1 MGAAPSRR
9 VKGGIKVRSPAAGK
23 SCSVTIGALH
33 RVPALYSA
41 RMAIREESQTPVFQQ
56 ITSFVGEEVGV
67 TGVLGASD
75 FRDLARALAP
85 ELPFQGTDDLGQLLE
100 EAAAADQPVLLLPP
114 WGRQSGL
121 DQGWQ
126 LWSPPGSSAL
136 LVVPSSDLARVLPQR
151 TRRSGSPSLVVV
163 GRIQFHGFHAD
174 LEAALVVFN
183 TASAAEITRF
193 FTIPQDGDPHV
204 VMSDFR
210 RLLTREGGATQFGF
224 VVRDQDLTGQSWR
237 PQDHDP
243 AIHDSIRDLAAFG
256 SGGVV
261 NDVFEIL
268 RPMLLRGGEVPVRSE
283 GRIILGRDLGPEG
296 HLRPLDEDLPGQQG
310 GLSHPTFSSPP
321 LQAGDLLLA
330 DIERANRPRPPVE
343 VLEEDLPAVVGGSV
357 VALRARHPLSDQHRE
372 FYKYYFGSRRFR
384 KVMRAQPMGGAIRLT
399 RLGEAAL
406 PVPDSELVEAL
417 ADLRRAR
424 EAFSFW
430 AQEGVNLTTD
440 AFEGSA
446 AKARSALIEQGRLLR
461 LREEAARAVGSFD
474 HRVANFYP
482 TPIAAQFR
490 EVRVRQSAGNDRDTY
505 QAILNCCETAL
516 AFCACV
522 ALAFAWANKKPVGA
536 LAEIRKKLSHGR
548 TGVSMGDW
556 ANVLKEVSS
565 AKAFRGIADDAPL
578 AAIRSALPEGS
589 PAAKAQE
596 RLKNRR
602 DDESHQRRVD
612 DLDLPGAVV
621 EAMADLEVLLE
632 HLGFLADMPIFQVDS
647 TEWDSIRGEGRAKVR
662 WLRGDH
668 PVSLIEP
675 LNHADS
681 GLEQGSLYMRDLNGL
696 HVLLRPFMVRV
707 QCVECH
713 TWSTFYP
720 DHRRERQVR
729 LKALDHSHS
738 ILAATHLAALEAVG
752 LVEAASP
759 RDNA

>member
-1 MGAAPSRR
+1 MTTG
-9 VKGGIKVRSPAAGK
+9 V
-23 SCSVTIGALH
+23 LH

-41 RMAIREESQTPVFQQ
+41 PMAIREESQTPAFQQ
-56 ITSFVGEEVGV
+56 IVTLVREQAGV
-67 TGVLGASD
+67 IGVLGSSD
-75 FRDLARALAP
+75 FSDLARTFAP
-85 ELPFQGTDDLGQLLE
+85 DLPFQGIDDLSRLVDSASG
-100 EAAAADQPVLLLPP
+100 AGQPVLLLPS
-114 WGRQSGL
+114 WGSL
-121 DQGWQ
+121 VHHDQEWER
-126 LWSPPGSSAL
+126 LSPNGGVLL
-136 LVVPSSDLARVLPQR
+136 LVRSIDLGRVLPLR
-151 TRRSGSPSLVVV
+151 AGPSGSPSLIVV
-163 GRIQFHGFHAD
+163 GRIQSHANGRSFR
-174 LEAALVVFN
+174 AALIVFG
-183 TASAAEITRF
+183 TASGAKITRF
-193 FTIPQDGDPHV
+193 FTVPRDGDPDV

-210 RLLTREGGATQFGF
+210 RLMVREGGSTQFGF

-243 AIHDSIRDLAAFG
+243 TIRDSIRDLAAFG

-261 NDVFEIL
+261 NDVFEALGSRRLDEGEAAVHSERRVILGEDLGSDGRL
-268 RPMLLRGGEVPVRSE
+268 RPSD
-283 GRIILGRDLGPEG
+283 RDPS
-296 HLRPLDEDLPGQQG
+296 GQREPRY
-310 GLSHPTFSSPP
+310 HPIFGSPP
-321 LQAGDLLLA
+321 LQAGDLLLDTFQRA
-330 DIERANRPRPPVE
+330 DRPRPPVE
-343 VLEEDLPAVVGGSV
+343 VLEEDLPAVAGGALV
-357 VALRARHPLSDQHRE
+357 VLRARQQLSGTHRA

-384 KVMRAQPMGGAIRLT
+384 TAMLARPMGSSKVESEV
-399 RLGEAAL
+399 GEAPL

-417 ADLRRAR
+417 TDLRRAR
-424 EAFSFW
+424 DAFSLW
-430 AQEGVNLTTD
+430 AQEGVKLETD

-446 AKARSALIEQGRLLR
+446 AKARSSLIEQGRLLR

-505 QAILNCCETAL
+505 RAILTCCETAL

-522 ALAFAWANKKPVGA
+522 ALAFAWVNKRPVGA
-536 LAEIRKKLSHGR
+536 MAEIRKKLSQGS
-548 TGVSMGDW
+548 TGASMGDW

-589 PAAKAQE
+589 PAARAQE

-612 DLDLPGAVV
+612 DLDLPAAVDD
-621 EAMADLEVLLE
+621 AMADLELLLD

-668 PVSLIEP
+668 PMSLIEP

-681 GLEQGSLYMRDLNGL
+681 GLEQGSLYMRDPNGL
-696 HVLLRPFMVRV
+696 HVLLRPFLVRV
-707 QCVECH
+707 QCVQCH

-720 DHRRERQVR
+720 DHRSKRQLR

-738 ILAATHLAALEAVG
+738 IVATPHLGALEAVG
-752 LVEAASP
+752 MVESNTQQDGA
-759 RDNA
+759 